1 MKRNKVKHLVLFLK
15 QSKGRPMESLELLKT
30 INILSAHIQEL
41 GELVVSLR
49 DEPVLRGKTLVRLN
63 EQTTRLNTLISYMD

>member
-1 MKRNKVKHLVLFLK
+1 
-15 QSKGRPMESLELLKT
+15 MESLELLKT
-30 INILSAHIQEL
+30 INILSANIREL

-63 EQTTRLNTLISYMD
+63 EQTVRLNTLIAYMQN